1 MLLVEKTG
9 EKKNK
14 NIMRTQRHLVEILE
28 LM

>member
-9 EKKNK
+9 EKKTK